1 MSPYS
6 LKMRASKREDGI
18 EKHISG
24 AEKIVSKN
32 CLSAY
37 SEALLNRALYHS
49 KGNADSVNIKV
60 EKVDQDDILYLEA
73 LPVST
78 INVANYQQGIQKIVD
93 ILKKMG
99 IDNRTEFL
107 ERIKET
113 YQMRGAMLLDVD
125 TLERLEP
132 DQDRGVRATYM
143 DEENP
148 SVLENKEEK
157 NHFREAIVLATKVAN
172 APNIIGE
179 ICISDDPDYVTGY
192 VASKEIGYVR
202 ITKLKEMG
210 SHEGGRI
217 FLYRGEHSK
226 VQDCVEYL
234 AMQKVI
240 VRNVPSLL
248 KQKKLDNKWFFIE
261 NTLEELK
268 ENHLYRS
275 MTGLQSAQSTHVDYH
290 GKDILMLASNSYLDM
305 SNDIQVKAYT
315 QKVMEEYGVGSGGSR
330 LTTGTTAIHNQLE
343 DLLAKMKGTEA
354 ALVYNTGYMANVGI
368 ISALCSKED
377 IIFSDELNHASII
390 DGCRLSKA
398 KIIVYRHNDMVD
410 LESKIIA
417 NPCAKGLIVSDAVFS
432 MDGDIV
438 DLPRLVELAEQYGLF
453 SMIDEAHA
461 TGVIGESGLG
471 TVEYYH
477 MDEKPD
483 IIMGTLS
490 KAIGSEGGFVCGK
503 QILIDYL
510 SNKSRSFIFSTS
522 LSPAVMASSIKA
534 IELIMSEP
542 QRVGHLQ
549 ENVQYFCR
557 CLRDVGIE
565 ADSKTA
571 IIPIIIGDDQKAMQ
585 ISKDLFELGYYIS
598 AIRYPTVKKGKA
610 LLRVA
615 LMATHTK
622 EELKRTAKTIAF
634 IIDKYK
640 EVPMNYLQE
649 YKEKVLNGEFLSKAE
664 AMILADAPL
673 KELCTAANKI
683 REHFCGNNF
692 DICTIINGKSGK
704 CSEDCK
710 YCAQSVFYSTETEN
724 YPLLD
729 TKEIL
734 EQAKYNDDRGVLRY
748 SIVTSGKNLNDDEV
762 DKACESIKA
771 IRKETGI
778 AVCVS
783 FGLLNESQF
792 RKIKEAG
799 ATRSHNNLETSR
811 NNFPNVCTTHSY
823 DDKIETIN
831 SAQCAGLNVCSGG
844 IVGLG
849 ETMEDRIDMVI
860 TIRELGIRSIPV
872 NMLNPIAG
880 TPYENN
886 KELTNEDMC
895 RIVAIFRF
903 LVPNASIRLAGGR
916 GLLPDKG
923 VRCFQSG
930 ANAAISGDML
940 TTSGI
945 SIEQDMQ
952 MLEELGYKTVLW
964 NE

>member
-1 MSPYS
+1 MSLYS
-6 LKMRASKREDGI
+6 LKMRASKSEDGM

-24 AEKIVSKN
+24 AEKIVSKD

-60 EKVDQDDILYLEA
+60 EKVDQDDILYLDA

-78 INVANYQQGIQKIVD
+78 INVENYQQGIQRIVD

-99 IDNRTEFL
+99 LDNPTQIL
-107 ERIKET
+107 GRIKET

-148 SVLENKEEK
+148 YTLENKEVK
-157 NHFREAIVLATKVAN
+157 NYYKEAIVLATKVAN

-192 VASKEIGYVR
+192 VASKKIGYVR

-217 FLYRGEHSK
+217 FLYRGDHLK
-226 VQDCVEYL
+226 IQDCIEYL
-234 AMQKVI
+234 AKQKVI
-240 VRNVPSLL
+240 VRNIHPLL
-248 KQKKLDNKWFFIE
+248 AQRKLENKWFFIK

-275 MTGLQSAQSTHVDYH
+275 MTALQSAQSTHVDYH
-290 GKDILMLASNSYLDM
+290 GKDMLMLASNSYLDM
-305 SNDIQVKAYT
+305 SNDIEVKAYT
-315 QKVMEEYGVGSGGSR
+315 QKIMKEYGVGSGGSR

-343 DLLAKMKGTEA
+343 DLLTKMKGTEA

-368 ISALCSKED
+368 ISALCSKGD

-398 KIIVYRHNDMVD
+398 TIIVYRHNDMVD
-410 LESKIIA
+410 LESKIMA
-417 NPCAKGLIVSDAVFS
+417 HPCMKGLIVSDAVFS

-438 DLPRLVELAEQYGLF
+438 DLPRLVELAEKYGLF

-461 TGVIGESGLG
+461 TGVIGENGLG

-477 MDEKPD
+477 MDKKPD

-503 QILIDYL
+503 RILIDYL
-510 SNKSRSFIFSTS
+510 TNKSRSFIFSTS

-542 QRVGHLQ
+542 QRVGYLQ

-557 CLRDVGIE
+557 CLRDVGIK

-571 IIPIIIGDDQKAMQ
+571 IIPIIIGDEQKAMQ

-610 LLRVA
+610 LLRVT
-615 LMATHTK
+615 LMTTHTK
-622 EELKRTAKTIAF
+622 EELKRTAKTIGF

-640 EVPMNYLQE
+640 GGT
-649 YKEKVLNGEFLSKAE
+649 NGL
-664 AMILADAPL
+664 
-673 KELCTAANKI
+673 
-683 REHFCGNNF
+683 
-692 DICTIINGKSGK
+692 
-704 CSEDCK
+704 
-710 YCAQSVFYSTETEN
+710 
-724 YPLLD
+724 
-729 TKEIL
+729 
-734 EQAKYNDDRGVLRY
+734 
-748 SIVTSGKNLNDDEV
+748 
-762 DKACESIKA
+762 
-771 IRKETGI
+771 
-778 AVCVS
+778 
-783 FGLLNESQF
+783 
-792 RKIKEAG
+792 
-799 ATRSHNNLETSR
+799 
-811 NNFPNVCTTHSY
+811 HS
-823 DDKIETIN
+823 
-831 SAQCAGLNVCSGG
+831 
-844 IVGLG
+844 
-849 ETMEDRIDMVI
+849 
-860 TIRELGIRSIPV
+860 
-872 NMLNPIAG
+872 
-880 TPYENN
+880 
-886 KELTNEDMC
+886 
-895 RIVAIFRF
+895 
-903 LVPNASIRLAGGR
+903 
-916 GLLPDKG
+916 
-923 VRCFQSG
+923 
-930 ANAAISGDML
+930 
-940 TTSGI
+940 
-945 SIEQDMQ
+945 
-952 MLEELGYKTVLW
+952 
-964 NE
+964 